1 MYKFYMYS
9 SMQKARPHFFLF
21 TYPPSP
27 MASQDGSLGTS
38 LPLVQPC
45 CHCLFRLPPALAWF
59 PELPSNYEEMSL
71 PGNSH
76 QGLSVFLH
84 LWFLCCSAVHHSI
97 LVLCAGSSS
106 LPCCVQDFF
115 HVHAV
120 CRVHAVYRVFLTVM
134 LYAGSSLLPC
144 CMQRPSPPCCV
155 RGPSLLCCVRGS
167 SLLCCVRVFFLVI
180 ASLLPAT
187 CPDHMLAS
195 QCLFPKSLH
204 FSPFNNWNASSF

>member
-1 MYKFYMYS
+1 MYS
-9 SMQKARPHFFLF
+9 SMQEARPHLFLF

-84 LWFLCCSAVHHSI
+84 LWFLCCSAVHHGI
-97 LVLCAGSSS
+97 LVLCAGSSA
-106 LPCCVQDFF
+106 LPCCMQDFF

-120 CRVHAVYRVFLTVM
+120 CRFHAVCRVFLTVM
-134 LYAGSSLLPC
+134 LCAGSSLLPC
-144 CMQRPSPPCCV
+144 CMQRPSLP
-155 RGPSLLCCVRGS
+155 
-167 SLLCCVRVFFLVI
+167 CCVRVFFLVI

-187 CPDHMLAS
+187 CPAHMLAS

-204 FSPFNNWNASSF
+204 FSSLITGMPPLSEYLLITH